1 MKKDCL
7 ATDYLAV
14 RSNATALRQTA
25 QQSNSPQPLQHGL
38 VCPQCG
44 CRHFE
49 VLYTRRAYGGKLIRR
64 RACRHCGRRI
74 TTSETRLG

>member
-1 MKKDCL
+1 MKTTPKPS
-7 ATDYLAV
+7 ATP
-14 RSNATALRQTA
+14 TAPI
-25 QQSNSPQPLQHGL
+25 QSHADQHGL
-38 VCPQCG
+38 ICPQCG

-49 VLYTRRAYGGKLIRR
+49 VLYTRRALGGKLIRR